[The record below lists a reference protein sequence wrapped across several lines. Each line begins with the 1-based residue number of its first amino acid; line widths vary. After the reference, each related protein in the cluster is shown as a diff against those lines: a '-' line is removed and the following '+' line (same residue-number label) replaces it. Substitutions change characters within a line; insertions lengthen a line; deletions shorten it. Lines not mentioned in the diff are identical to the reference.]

1 MKYTKIDKPL
11 ANIQQVK
18 INGELIVIPST
29 YDYIRIIGNS
39 YELSI
44 YLCSY
49 DHYYHW
55 LLAEIEIEEVD
66 ELNEAEF
73 SIIRHERDIYDG
85 YDIDAAIK
93 YILDQCKID

>member
-1 MKYTKIDKPL
+1 MKYTKIDTPL
-11 ANIQQVK
+11 VECLQVK

-39 YELSI
+39 YKLSI

-49 DHYYHW
+49 DLDDNR
-55 LLAEIEIEEVD
+55 LLAEVEIEEVD
-66 ELNEAEF
+66 GLNEAEF
-73 SIIRHERDIYDG
+73 SIIQHERDIWDG

-93 YILDQCKID
+93 YILDKCKID